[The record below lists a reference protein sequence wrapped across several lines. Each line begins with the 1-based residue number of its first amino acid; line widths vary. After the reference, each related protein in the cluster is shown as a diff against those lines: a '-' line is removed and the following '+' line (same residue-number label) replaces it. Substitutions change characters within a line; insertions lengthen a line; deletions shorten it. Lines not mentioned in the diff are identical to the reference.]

1 MGRENGFLVYSVGD
15 GVAGVQFDSME
26 FGITDGGSRGH
37 DGSSWVDK
45 SMGITKSSIRSMS
58 NWGGMGVDKACSSG
72 ITVVVVETSM
82 SKWNTSIRISS
93 SIRMGNYCGG
103 GRNNKG
109 FGGSG
114 SFSGSLFT
122 VGFGFESSLES
133 FFGSFDF
140 GGVFEGCRVKN
151 GGDQRFGVESR
162 GYQRLG
168 VENGSFAFE
177 NGSYGKF
184 DFGNSGSNWEVGS
197 LDTESQM
204 IGDIVGG
211 LDNAIGIDIRIR
223 SLNSSISVSYF
234 LFDRVEVR
242 ITILN
247 IAEFILSLK
256 LR

>member
-15 GVAGVQFDSME
+15 GVAGVQLDSME
-26 FGITDGGSRGH
+26 FGITDGWGRGH
-37 DGSSWVDK
+37 DGGMGVD
-45 SMGITKSSIRSMS
+45 KSSIRSMS
-58 NWGGMGVDKACSSG
+58 NWGGMGVDKAGSSG
-72 ITVVVVETSM
+72 ITVVVVKTSM
-82 SKWNTSIRISS
+82 SKWNSSIRISCS
-93 SIRMGNYCGG
+93 SIRMGNYGG
-103 GRNNKG
+103 GSRNNKG

-151 GGDQRFGVESR
+151 GGDQRFGVEGR
-162 GYQRLG
+162 GNQRLG
-168 VENGSFAFE
+168 VEDGSFAFE

-211 LDNAIGIDIRIR
+211 LDNAIGINIRIR

-247 IAEFILSLK
+247 IAEFILSLE